1 MKKPGSLVALV
12 VALCFTVSPLKAR
25 DQIGIVGSS
34 TVYPFAA
41 VVAEHFGRDTE
52 FKTPKIE
59 STGSGGG
66 IKLFCEGLGYRTP
79 DIVNSSRR
87 IKQSEVD
94 RCSKRGVRKI
104 MEVAFGYDGIVVA
117 RSKAG
122 VDFPLTFRT
131 LYLSLAKDIPAPGEE
146 KSFIPNPNKKWSD
159 ISPDLPDIKIRVLGP
174 PTTSGTRDAFV
185 ELAMEG
191 GCNTFPSV
199 RELKKQDKALYKVR
213 CHTLREDGAFIDAGE
228 NDNLLVQKL
237 RVSPETLGIFGFSF
251 LSQNADLVNGLSVEG
266 ERPTLEAAASGEYP
280 LSRLLFFY
288 VKKDHISIVPGLKE
302 YVQAFISDGASGDDG
317 YLVYRGLIPLSAQL
331 RKENKEAVSRQQ
343 ILTDLQ

>member
-1 MKKPGSLVALV
+1 MSLTVLV
-12 VALCFTVSPLKAR
+12 VTLCLAASPLKAR
-25 DQIGIVGSS
+25 DQVSIVGSS
-34 TVYPFAA
+34 TVYPFAT
-41 VVAEHFGRDTE
+41 VVAEHFGRETE

-87 IKQSEVD
+87 IKQSEVE
-94 RCSKRGVRKI
+94 RCSRRGVKKI
-104 MEVAFGYDGIVVA
+104 IEVAIGYDGIVIA

-131 LYLSLAKDIPAPGEE
+131 LYLALAKDIPAPGKE
-146 KSFIPNPNKKWSD
+146 KTFIPNPNEKWSD
-159 ISPDLPDIKIRVLGP
+159 ISPDLPDVKIRVLGP

-191 GCNTFPSV
+191 GCKTFPSV
-199 RELKKQDKALYKVR
+199 RELKKQDKRLYKVR
-213 CHTLREDGAFIDAGE
+213 CHTLREDGAYIDAGE

-237 RVSPETLGIFGFSF
+237 RVSPETYGIFGFSF
-251 LSQNADLVNGLSVEG
+251 LNQNADLVSGLSVEG
-266 ERPTLEAAASGEYP
+266 QRPTMEAATSGEYS

-288 VKKDHISIVPGLKE
+288 VKKDHVGIVPGLEE
-302 YVQAFISDGASGDDG
+302 YVQTFIGDDASGDEG
-317 YLVYRGLIPLSAQL
+317 YLTYRGLIPLSAQL
-331 RKENKEAVSRQQ
+331 RKENEEAVLRQQ